1 MSLDLTPIETSIARL
16 EEALEV
22 YARDPSQA
30 LIRDGL
36 IQRFEFTYEV
46 AHKTLKRA
54 LELTSA
60 SPEQYDTMTFADL
73 VRSGNEQDL
82 LLGAWPQ
89 WRAYRDM
96 RARTSHTYNEQVAL
110 DVVGGI
116 AAFLP
121 EAAHLRDRLRAR
133 GI

>member
-1 MSLDLTPIETSIARL
+1 M
-16 EEALEV
+16 
-22 YARDPSQA
+22 
-30 LIRDGL
+30 
-36 IQRFEFTYEV
+36 
-46 AHKTLKRA
+46 LKRA

-96 RARTSHTYNEQVAL
+96 RARTSHSYNEQVAL
-110 DVVGGI
+110 EVVGGI
-116 AAFLP
+116 AVFLP